1 VNCPKS
7 GGRQRLVLLKKY
19 NQMSVYLLLKISPK
33 SVKLFQGYTELE
45 KVQSGDQIGN
55 LQTLVTGG

>member
-33 SVKLFQGYTELE
+33 SVKLFQGYTKTKNIVFVILFVE
-45 KVQSGDQIGN
+45 
-55 LQTLVTGG
+55 